1 MLFTNEVKCMQ
12 KDKCCLCASAAVK
25 TKGNDGDERRVSK
38 MPMLRSSE
46 VGLDS
51 LVVLI
56 GRHSKINKC
65 CQDAV
70 KKERLL
76 MAYHFPSCVCDTKVK
91 H

>member
-46 VGLDS
+46 VGLDN

-65 CQDAV
+65 CQNAV
-70 KKERLL
+70 RKKGYLWL
-76 MAYHFPSCVCDTKVK
+76 ITFHQVYVTQM
-91 H
+91 